1 VLFVAPRFPEPPL
14 QGDRLRAYE
23 LLRQLHQRHTI
34 TLVAPDQAGAAQH
47 AAKLCSDWQPVAPS
61 RISALAQ
68 LVAALP
74 SSDPLQVAYLCPPA
88 LRAKVRDLLHTN
100 NYDILHLHTARVAPV
115 AAGARIPVVVDLIDA
130 LSLNMRRRA
139 EREHGLARILFAYES
154 QRMARYEQHLLNT
167 TAGTVLV
174 SAADQ
179 AALGNHPRIRI
190 VPMGVD
196 SVRFRYC
203 ETEREAATIIFSG
216 RMAYFPNADAAQFLA
231 REIFPLVRTHIP
243 HAQLRIVG
251 ADPPAAVQA
260 LEQLAGVHVTG
271 YVADL
276 AGELQRATVAAAPLR
291 AGTGMQIKVL
301 EAMACGLPVVA
312 TRQVLAGVAAHH
324 GQHALAGETAAQLAA
339 AIIRLI
345 EQPLLR
351 HQLARAA
358 HHLVEELYTWERA
371 ADAFDQLYHSIARMP
386 ANAMLAEI
394 APECYGISPGKT

>member
-1 VLFVAPRFPEPPL
+1 
-14 QGDRLRAYE
+14 
-23 LLRQLHQRHTI
+23 
-34 TLVAPDQAGAAQH
+34 
-47 AAKLCSDWQPVAPS
+47 
-61 RISALAQ
+61 
-68 LVAALP
+68 
-74 SSDPLQVAYLCPPA
+74 
-88 LRAKVRDLLHTN
+88 
-100 NYDILHLHTARVAPV
+100 
-115 AAGARIPVVVDLIDA
+115 
-130 LSLNMRRRA
+130 
-139 EREHGLARILFAYES
+139 
-154 QRMARYEQHLLNT
+154 
-167 TAGTVLV
+167 
-174 SAADQ
+174 
-179 AALGNHPRIRI
+179 
-190 VPMGVD
+190 
-196 SVRFRYC
+196 
-203 ETEREAATIIFSG
+203 
-216 RMAYFPNADAAQFLA
+216 MAYFPNADAAQFLA

-260 LEQLAGVHVTG
+260 LDQLAGVHVTG

-312 TRQVLAGVAAHH
+312 TRQVLAGVAAHN

-351 HQLARAA
+351 HQLAHAA

-371 ADAFDQLYHSIARMP
+371 ADAFDQLYQSIARMP